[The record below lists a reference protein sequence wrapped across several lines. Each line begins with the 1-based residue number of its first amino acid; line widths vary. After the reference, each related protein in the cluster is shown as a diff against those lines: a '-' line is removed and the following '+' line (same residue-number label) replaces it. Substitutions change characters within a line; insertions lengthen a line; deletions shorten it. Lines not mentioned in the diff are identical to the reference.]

1 MKKRFIIG
9 SLLVASF
16 LYAQATPQIE
26 ITQED
31 VKIQNEMNI
40 PIENKENKNKTAQD
54 YFDEYESN
62 QGITYGETKN
72 GRTFYTGNSVVI
84 DDPKNFAKAVNLAYR
99 RAMQS
104 IQSNFIKDAFGRI
117 ANQKISNFYDDSSS
131 NNKEFEELPKGGALS
146 QIMDKVTQLAGAKL
160 DKALQELGVNVQ
172 GLTEE
177 RKKEIFRD
185 EFISKTIISAFG
197 SMSGLVPVQTF
208 VTKTSDGEDYQVG
221 VIAVV
226 SDKTRMFADDIQK
239 NRTPSIKGKGS
250 PIKEFL
256 PKDTQGYINEY
267 GIRMVYDEN
276 GEPLIIS
283 YGNWGYNKT
292 SNDSNIVNRIKL
304 NAQESAISEADVA
317 IREFVNTQVS
327 LRDERQTGDSI
338 KKTIK
343 QTIKTSDGSEQITE
357 DVIKDIIDKTIKKVT
372 TSTKG
377 NLRGIRTI
385 KRWSYTDKN
394 GNNYV
399 GAVRVYSYANYVNT
413 TNAVSPI
420 KSKQD
425 TNTEVIKKPSSVE
438 DRKSRIV
445 NTLDDF

>member
-1 MKKRFIIG
+1 MKKILFVSSLII
-9 SLLVASF
+9 SSF
-16 LYAQATPQIE
+16 LYASETTKVE

-31 VKIQNEMNI
+31 IKVQNEMNI
-40 PIENKENKNKTAQD
+40 PMENKEIEDKKVQD
-54 YFDEYESN
+54 YFDEFEEEK
-62 QGITYGETKN
+62 GITYGQTEN
-72 GRTFYTGNSVVI
+72 GRTFYTGDSIVTSGS
-84 DDPKNFAKAVNLAYR
+84 NFAKSVNLAYR
-99 RAMQS
+99 RAIQS
-104 IQSNFIKDAFGRI
+104 IQANFIRDAFGRI
-117 ANQKISNFYDDSSS
+117 ANQRISNYYEDSSS
-131 NNKEFEELPKGGALS
+131 NAREFEELPKGGTLS
-146 QIMDKVTQLAGAKL
+146 QIMEKVVQLAGAKL
-160 DKALQELGVNVQ
+160 DKALQDLGVNVQ

-185 EFISKTIISAFG
+185 EFISRTITEAFG

-208 VTKTSDGEDYQVG
+208 VTRTDDGKEYQVG

-226 SDKTRMFADDIQK
+226 SNKTRMFADDIQK
-239 NRTPSIKGKGS
+239 NRTPSINGKGR

-256 PKDTQGYINEY
+256 PKDIQGYINEY

-276 GEPLIIS
+276 GQPFIIS

-292 SNDSNIVNRIKL
+292 SSDSNIVNRIKR
-304 NAQESAISEADVA
+304 NAQESAITEADVA
-317 IREFVNTQVS
+317 IREFVNTQVY

-338 KKTIK
+338 KQILK
-343 QTIKTSDGSEQITE
+343 QTIKTNDGSEQITE
-357 DVIKDIIDKTIKKVT
+357 DVIKDVIDKTAKRVT

-385 KRWSYTDKN
+385 KRWSYTDKS

-413 TNAVSPI
+413 TNAISNI
-420 KSKQD
+420 ESKQGANAD
-425 TNTEVIKKPSSVE
+425 VVKKSSPVK